1 MLVPVLVLE
10 ARHAI
15 VRSSQVRS
23 VESSGFVFRS
33 LRVELAVVNGV
44 VVVVSSA

>member
-10 ARHAI
+10 RRHAI
-15 VRSSQVRS
+15 VRSSQ

-44 VVVVSSA
+44 VVSE